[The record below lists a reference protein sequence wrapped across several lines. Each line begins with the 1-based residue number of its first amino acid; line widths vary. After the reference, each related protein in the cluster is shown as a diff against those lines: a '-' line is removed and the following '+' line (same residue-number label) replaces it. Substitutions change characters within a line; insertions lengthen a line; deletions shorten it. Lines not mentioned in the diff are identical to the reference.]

1 MGRLS
6 VQDGALVN
14 RRRGLALVAMI
25 ATLLFGATVTQT
37 ATARG
42 GGQIGEAWGTPGTG
56 NGQLYNPAM
65 FGADTST
72 GDVYVGDY
80 NGEVGKEATEYRIQQ
95 LSGASGEFKAATT
108 IKRFPV
114 AKKPVGLQG
123 IAVDAGLGR
132 FYVVESCRVA
142 LGAGN
147 FKCKESG
154 GVFGARNIIAY
165 STAAEGTSLVKTGTF
180 PLPEGENE
188 LYGPTAIA
196 VDPSNHDILIL
207 GEEGGEHLVVQRV
220 GSSGTIGK
228 RVVDSTDKL
237 KPISGGEASSLAVA
251 PSGTAYTVVGSST
264 GSKFTRAFQIP
275 SAMTTVEAVPGFAA
289 AAEKEN
295 WPIGHE
301 SFVEPNFGGPQL
313 AISTDG
319 STLYWKEQRV
329 KSGGPTEPGDLLVRG
344 YSLTKNESVAIWGGG
359 SSKCKITTSASPLA
373 ATSGGNLAVL
383 DSGAETTKPGN
394 KPAYGLKEMTF
405 GAGGSGCVEPVA
417 KFAINGKKEGE
428 EPTGLKT
435 GENVSFDASSSEL
448 AGGFRRELIWKFG
461 DGTEKV
467 VTEPKEGEE
476 APATVTHAYSSEG
489 KFTVKLEIKLSKPFY
504 GDPAAAERSLTVG
517 TAVESFELTV
527 SKTGSGGGT
536 VTSSPAGISCG
547 GVCGA
552 KFKKGEVVTLTES
565 PESGSEF
572 KGWTGCE
579 SEEESG
585 KKCKVTISAAK
596 SVSAKFDLEQHQLTV
611 TPGGSGS
618 GTVTSSP
625 AGITCGAI
633 CTAKF
638 NHGTVVT
645 LTESPEA
652 GSEFKG
658 WTGCESE
665 EESGKKC
672 KVTISAAKS
681 VTVEFASS
689 AKFGLKVNKAGSG
702 WGPVTS
708 TPAGI
713 DCHAVCE
720 ASFGS
725 GAKVTLVGAPGPDNK
740 LTWSGCDSVV
750 GSNECQ
756 VTMSGAREVT
766 ATFDEL
772 ACTGSNVTGAGS
784 SLQGVAQTT
793 VWKPAFEGSI
803 CNRGTHP
810 TVTYSPTG
818 SGVGMREWNFD
829 GGKGSL
835 NTGLTFIG
843 TDAAPTAAQ
852 IANIKSVAGGAQ
864 VAVIP
869 VAQTAIAIVAHLPV
883 GCSLEGISNSSL
895 NGVFEGRIVNWS
907 KVQGA
912 EGTCNS
918 AITRVVPKDGS
929 GTTLQFKN
937 YLYQLDNAG
946 LACTGGQT
954 WQQLESIG
962 PADTPNTTWPEACV
976 EKTLSAVV
984 RPAGNGGAEEI
995 KKVNGTAGSIG
1006 FAALPDAK
1014 ANVLA
1019 GTSILGLQNNG
1030 QKAEVNLAKPD
1041 GAGET
1046 ANCSAIGY
1054 SGFKLGAY
1062 RDVDWSGVFGARP
1075 AAGGKNYPLCTLTY
1089 ALAFHGYQAAG
1100 FSEGVERTARDYLNG
1115 YVVQEAG
1122 QSAID
1127 GHYYSALPTSGEE
1140 RFDVLG
1146 AARKAAKQI
1155 SY

>member
-1 MGRLS
+1 MSRSS
-6 VQDGALVN
+6 VPEGISVN
-14 RRRGLALVAMI
+14 RRWGLALVAAI
-25 ATLLFGATVTQT
+25 AALLLSAGMAQM
-37 ATARG
+37 AAAKG
-42 GGQIGEAWGTPGTG
+42 GGQIGEGWGTPGTG
-56 NGQLYNPAM
+56 NGQLYNPAL

-72 GDVYVGDY
+72 GKVYVGDY
-80 NGEVGKEATEYRIQQ
+80 NGEIGKETTEYRIQQ
-95 LSGASGEFKAATT
+95 LTESGEFKAATT

-114 AKKPVGLQG
+114 AKKAIGLQG
-123 IAVDAGLGR
+123 IAVDAELGR

-165 STAAEGTSLVKTGTF
+165 STTPEGTSLVKTATF

-207 GEEGGEHLVVQRV
+207 GEQGEEHLVVQRV
-220 GSSGTIGK
+220 SSSGTVGK
-228 RVVDSTDKL
+228 RFVDSADKL

-251 PSGTAYTVVGSST
+251 PSGTAYTVVGNST
-264 GSKFTRAFQIP
+264 GAKFTRAFQIP
-275 SAMTTVEAVPGFAA
+275 SGMSTVEAVPGFAA

-313 AISTDG
+313 AISTGG
-319 STLYWKEQRV
+319 STLYWKEARV
-329 KSGGPTEPGDLLVRG
+329 KSGGPTEPGDLLIRG

-373 ATSGGNLAVL
+373 TTSGGNLAVL

-394 KPAYGLKEMTF
+394 KPAYGLKEMTL
-405 GAGGSGCVEPVA
+405 GASGSGCVEPVA
-417 KFAINGKKEGE
+417 KFTINGKKEGE

-435 GENVSFDASSSEL
+435 GEAITFDASSSEL
-448 AGGFRRELIWKFG
+448 AGGFRKEVIWKFG
-461 DGTEKV
+461 DGSEKV

-476 APATVTHAYSSEG
+476 APATTTHAYSSEG
-489 KFTVKLEIKLSKPFY
+489 KFTVRLEIKLAKPFY
-504 GDPAAAERSLTVG
+504 GDPAAVERSLTVG
-517 TAVESFELTV
+517 TVTESFELTV
-527 SKTGSGGGT
+527 SKTGSGGGE
-536 VTSSPAGISCG
+536 VNSSPAGIACG
-547 GVCGA
+547 KTCGA
-552 KFKKGEVVTLTES
+552 KFTKGTVVTLTES
-565 PESGSEF
+565 PEAGSEF

-579 SEEESG
+579 SEEEAG
-585 KKCKVTISAAK
+585 KKCKVTMGAAK
-596 SVSAKFDLEQHQLTV
+596 SVSAKFDLEQHLLTV
-611 TPGGSGS
+611 SKTGSG
-618 GTVTSSP
+618 GGEVTSSP
-625 AGITCGAI
+625 AGIACGETCA
-633 CTAKF
+633 AKF

-665 EESGKKC
+665 EEAGQKC

-681 VTVEFASS
+681 VSAEFASS
-689 AKFGLKVNKAGSG
+689 SKFSLRVNKAGSG

-725 GAKVTLVGAPGPDNK
+725 GATVTLAGAPGPDSK
-740 LTWSGCDSVV
+740 LTWSGCDSIV
-750 GSNECQ
+750 GSNECR
-756 VTMSGAREVT
+756 VTVSGAREVT

-772 ACTGSNVTGAGS
+772 ACTGSNITGAGS

-793 VWKPAFEGSI
+793 VWEPAFEGAI

-810 TVTYSPTG
+810 TITYNPTG
-818 SGVGMREWNFD
+818 SGAGMREWNFD
-829 GGKGSL
+829 GGKGSI
-835 NTGLTFIG
+835 NTGLAFVG

-852 IANIKSVAGGAQ
+852 IANIKSVASGAQ

-869 VAQTAIAIVAHLPV
+869 VAQTAIAVVAHLPA
-883 GCSLEGISNSSL
+883 GCSLEGVSNSNL
-895 NGVFEGRIVNWS
+895 AGIFEGRISNWS

-912 EGTCNS
+912 EGTCSS

-937 YLYQLDNAG
+937 YLFQLNKAE
-946 LACTGGQT
+946 LACGGGQT
-954 WQQLESIG
+954 WQQLEPIG
-962 PADTPNTTWPEACV
+962 PTDAPNTTWPESCSGKA
-976 EKTLSAVV
+976 LSALV
-984 RPAGNGGAEEI
+984 RPASNGGAEEV
-995 KKVNGTAGSIG
+995 KAVNGTAGSIG

-1014 ANVLA
+1014 ANVTA
-1019 GTSILGLQNNG
+1019 GSSIMALQNNG

-1041 GAGET
+1041 GSGET
-1046 ANCSAIGY
+1046 ANCAAISY
-1054 SGFKLGAY
+1054 SGFKLGTY
-1062 RDVDWSGVFGARP
+1062 RDVDWSSVFGAKP
-1075 AAGGKNYPLCTLTY
+1075 AAGGKSYPLCALTY
-1089 ALAFHGYQAAG
+1089 VLAFHGYQAAG
-1100 FSEGVERTARDYLNG
+1100 FSEGAERTARDYLNG
-1115 YVVQEAG
+1115 YMVQEAG
-1122 QSAID
+1122 QSAIN
-1127 GHYYSALPTSGEE
+1127 GHYYSSLPTSGEE
-1140 RFDVLG
+1140 RLDVLG
-1146 AARKAAKQI
+1146 AARGAASSI